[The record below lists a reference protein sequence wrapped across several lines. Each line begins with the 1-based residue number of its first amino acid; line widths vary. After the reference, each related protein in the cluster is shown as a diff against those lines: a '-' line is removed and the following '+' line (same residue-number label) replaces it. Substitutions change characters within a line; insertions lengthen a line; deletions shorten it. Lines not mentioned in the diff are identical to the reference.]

1 MKSPAVAAL
10 QAHDEFRP
18 QLTNWRGDRGRD
30 RRRMLGRTTKHPR
43 YDRGQG
49 SKRSGDDDHVQI
61 GGSEPGAVGEE
72 LADIDLRADTSPGQP
87 ESPQIAHK
95 ERAGGEG

>member
-1 MKSPAVAAL
+1 VIAQADSVSPIVAFSAIMKSPAVAAL

-61 GGSEPGAVGEE
+61 GGSEPGAVRSWP
-72 LADIDLRADTSPGQP
+72 I
-87 ESPQIAHK
+87 
-95 ERAGGEG
+95 